1 MRFAKPSYQ
10 FVAFDLPA
18 SANSLVLRSD
28 KTHVIFPNNM
38 YIICEKSLQK
48 FYFFINILDRW

>member
-10 FVAFDLPA
+10 FVAFDQQFSSQVWQNARDIP
-18 SANSLVLRSD
+18 
-28 KTHVIFPNNM
+28 KYM

-48 FYFFINILDRW
+48 FYFFINTLDRW